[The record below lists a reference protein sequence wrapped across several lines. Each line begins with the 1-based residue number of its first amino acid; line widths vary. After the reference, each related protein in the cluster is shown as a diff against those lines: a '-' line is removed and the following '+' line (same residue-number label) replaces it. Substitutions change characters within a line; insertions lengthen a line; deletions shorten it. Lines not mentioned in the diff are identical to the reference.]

1 MVNNNELILSVK
13 TETLLD
19 QAWQLLTGDGDNV
32 DEVMKIYNK
41 LGKCWS
47 DIARCDN
54 EKEFMRIWSDI
65 TDCERSI
72 LKFA

>member
-1 MVNNNELILSVK
+1 MLNSNELILSVK

-32 DEVMKIYNK
+32 DDVMQIYNK
-41 LGKCWS
+41 LGKCWLAIPS
-47 DIARCDN
+47 CDS

-65 TDCERSI
+65 IDCERSI

>member
-1 MVNNNELILSVK
+1 MNELILSVK

-19 QAWQLLTGDGDNV
+19 QAWQLLASDGDNV

-41 LGKCWS
+41 LGKCWNS
-47 DIARCDN
+47 IKRCSTETEYMDIWTDVMEC
-54 EKEFMRIWSDI
+54 EK
-65 TDCERSI
+65 SI

>member
-1 MVNNNELILSVK
+1 MNELILSVK

-32 DEVMKIYNK
+32 DEVMVIYNK
-41 LGKCWS
+41 LGRCWNSIKKCTS
-47 DIARCDN
+47 ESEYMA
-54 EKEFMRIWSDI
+54 IWSDI
-65 TDCERSI
+65 MECEESI

>member
-1 MVNNNELILSVK
+1 MNELILSVK

-19 QAWQLLTGDGDNV
+19 QAWQLLTSDGDNV

-41 LGKCWS
+41 LGKCWNS
-47 DIARCDN
+47 IKGCSS
-54 EKEFMRIWSDI
+54 EKEYMTIWSDVME
-65 TDCERSI
+65 CEKSI